1 MPPQAQPNV
10 PTELEAALEYV
21 RTGMPVFPCNPLDKR
36 PLTPSGF
43 KDASKDEA
51 QIHAWWG
58 RWPNAIIAAP
68 TGAASGMWVLD
79 LDLDPIKQL
88 NGPVTFDQIITQ
100 RGVTFPNTLMAT
112 TPRGGRHLVFV
123 WDDNVEIRNS
133 TGKIGPGIDVRGN
146 GGYVC
151 LPPSRNANGGEY
163 RWDPNSAA
171 QAVPAPLWLVTL
183 AKAKKVS
190 AYDKA
195 ALERECKAVAA
206 ARPGTRNGALN
217 TAAFSLGQLIGGGS
231 TLDEQEVRDRLFE
244 AAETCQLVA
253 DDGAPAALATID
265 SGITAGKKQPRA
277 RPQPASQTGT
287 RPTIRLADGELLRIL
302 TQIED
307 ALLVSGLPVFS
318 RAGRLVEPVTE
329 NMPASDGRKTPVA
342 RLRELS
348 PESFL
353 APIAEAAVFQKWDRK
368 RKTLIDTD
376 PPLHYVRVL
385 LASERRWRL
394 PHVSGIITTPTLRP
408 DGSLF
413 ADPGYDPETELYLS
427 PGFQIPPIPEHPTKD
442 QARAALKLLIDLVSE
457 FSFKRV
463 GGEHEKRLNR
473 SVALS
478 GLLTPL
484 VRGSLPTAPVHLIA
498 AHMAGTGKSY
508 LVDTAAIIATG
519 RLCPVITA
527 LKNVE
532 ETEKRLGAIILSG
545 IPMVS
550 LDNCTH
556 DLGGDILCQIAE
568 RPVIKVRILGYS
580 ETPDC
585 EVHTAV
591 FATGNNITFKGDMV
605 RRGLVCNLETLD
617 ERPELRRF
625 NRNTLRQA
633 GANRATYVAAGL
645 TIMRAYLAA
654 GAPEVC
660 GPFASYAEWS
670 AMVRSPLVWLGEPD
684 PVASIETTQAED
696 SELADIR
703 GLFNLCVDE
712 YRPDATYGTVT
723 FLEAASA
730 APIGFNPNPFREL
743 LLRIAG
749 GKDGDI
755 SAKRLG
761 EWLRRNCGRVVR
773 IDDGRRFRLVRQ
785 PHLRDGRAQFRLEE
799 VI

>member
-1 MPPQAQPNV
+1 
-10 PTELEAALEYV
+10 
-21 RTGMPVFPCNPLDKR
+21 
-36 PLTPSGF
+36 
-43 KDASKDEA
+43 
-51 QIHAWWG
+51 
-58 RWPNAIIAAP
+58 
-68 TGAASGMWVLD
+68 
-79 LDLDPIKQL
+79 
-88 NGPVTFDQIITQ
+88 
-100 RGVTFPNTLMAT
+100 
-112 TPRGGRHLVFV
+112 
-123 WDDNVEIRNS
+123 
-133 TGKIGPGIDVRGN
+133 
-146 GGYVC
+146 
-151 LPPSRNANGGEY
+151 
-163 RWDPNSAA
+163 
-171 QAVPAPLWLVTL
+171 
-183 AKAKKVS
+183 
-190 AYDKA
+190 
-195 ALERECKAVAA
+195 
-206 ARPGTRNGALN
+206 
-217 TAAFSLGQLIGGGS
+217 
-231 TLDEQEVRDRLFE
+231 
-244 AAETCQLVA
+244 
-253 DDGAPAALATID
+253 
-265 SGITAGKKQPRA
+265 
-277 RPQPASQTGT
+277 
-287 RPTIRLADGELLRIL
+287 
-302 TQIED
+302 
-307 ALLVSGLPVFS
+307 
-318 RAGRLVEPVTE
+318 
-329 NMPASDGRKTPVA
+329 
-342 RLRELS
+342 
-348 PESFL
+348 
-353 APIAEAAVFQKWDRK
+353 
-368 RKTLIDTD
+368 
-376 PPLHYVRVL
+376 
-385 LASERRWRL
+385 
-394 PHVSGIITTPTLRP
+394 
-408 DGSLF
+408 
-413 ADPGYDPETELYLS
+413 
-427 PGFQIPPIPEHPTKD
+427 
-442 QARAALKLLIDLVSE
+442 
-457 FSFKRV
+457 
-463 GGEHEKRLNR
+463 
-473 SVALS
+473 
-478 GLLTPL
+478 
-484 VRGSLPTAPVHLIA
+484 
-498 AHMAGTGKSY
+498 
-508 LVDTAAIIATG
+508 
-519 RLCPVITA
+519 
-527 LKNVE
+527 
-532 ETEKRLGAIILSG
+532 
-545 IPMVS
+545 MVS